1 MRVEFHLSLSELT
14 ALERCEKSAERA
26 RRMRIVI
33 LAMSGWTAPA
43 VAMATDLSRRVC
55 QWNAPDF
62 CTRAYESWGWVRGW
76 VCAAVVACWSEGSA
90 AD

>member
-1 MRVEFHLSLSELT
+1 MRVELHLLLSELT

-43 VAMATDLSRRVC
+43 VAMATGLCVVSARNGWPGLMSR
-55 QWNAPDF
+55 A
-62 CTRAYESWGWVRGW
+62 
-76 VCAAVVACWSEGSA
+76 
-90 AD
+90 